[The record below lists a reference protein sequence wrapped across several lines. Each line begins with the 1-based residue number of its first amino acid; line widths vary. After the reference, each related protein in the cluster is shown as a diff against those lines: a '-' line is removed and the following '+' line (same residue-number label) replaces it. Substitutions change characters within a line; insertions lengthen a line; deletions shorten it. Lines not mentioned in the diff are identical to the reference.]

1 MELKELTVEELSRGY
16 VRSKKEGALICIFC
30 GETFMEENI
39 YNYAGTM
46 VTAERAMIRHIFDVH
61 GGAFHGLI
69 NLDKQINGLSEIQK
83 QILTGMYE
91 EKENREL
98 GEAMNISAATVRTHK
113 FNIQKMKRE
122 ARILLAVLNQIEDED
137 AVILRKQLAK
147 LRDQERAE
155 KAEADFS
162 DGLERSLT
170 GNSLH
175 PFFTQFNLK

>member
-69 NLDKQINGLSEIQK
+69 NLDKQINGLSEK
-83 QILTGMYE
+83 
-91 EKENREL
+91 KENREL

-155 KAEADFS
+155 KAGADLS

>member
-83 QILTGMYE
+83 QVLH
-91 EKENREL
+91 RH
-98 GEAMNISAATVRTHK
+98 VRRK
-113 FNIQKMKRE
+113 
-122 ARILLAVLNQIEDED
+122 
-137 AVILRKQLAK
+137 RKQ
-147 LRDQERAE
+147 RAGRGHE
-155 KAEADFS
+155 YK
-162 DGLERSLT
+162 R
-170 GNSLH
+170 GNGEDS
-175 PFFTQFNLK
+175 

>member
-16 VRSKKEGALICIFC
+16 VKSKKEGALICIFC

-39 YNYAGTM
+39 YNYAGRM
-46 VTAERAMIRHIFDVH
+46 VTAERAMIEHIFDVH

-69 NLDKQINGLSEIQK
+69 NLDKQINGLSDIQK

-113 FNIQKMKRE
+113 FNIQRMKRE
-122 ARILLAVLNQIEDED
+122 AGILLAVLNQIEDED
-137 AVILRKQLAK
+137 AVNLRKQLEK
-147 LRDQERAE
+147 LRDEE
-155 KAEADFS
+155 KVGGQAADLS

>member
-1 MELKELTVEELSRGY
+1 
-16 VRSKKEGALICIFC
+16 
-30 GETFMEENI
+30 
-39 YNYAGTM
+39 
-46 VTAERAMIRHIFDVH
+46 MIRHIFDVH

-155 KAEADFS
+155 KAGADLS

>member
-39 YNYAGTM
+39 YNYAGRM
-46 VTAERAMIRHIFDVH
+46 VTAERAMIEHIFDAH

-69 NLDKQINGLSEIQK
+69 NLDKQINGLSDIQK
-83 QILTGMYE
+83 QILIGMYE

-98 GEAMNISAATVRTHK
+98 GEAMGISAATVRTHK

-137 AVILRKQLAK
+137 AVNLRKQLEK
-147 LRDQERAE
+147 LRDEERAGGQG
-155 KAEADFS
+155 ADLS

>member
-16 VRSKKEGALICIFC
+16 VKSKKEGTLICIFC
-30 GETFMEENI
+30 GESFIEGNI
-39 YNYAGTM
+39 YNYAGRM
-46 VTAERAMIRHIFDVH
+46 VTAERAMIEHIFDAH

-69 NLDKQINGLSEIQK
+69 NLDKQINGLSDIQK

-98 GEAMNISAATVRTHK
+98 GEAMDISAATVRTHK
-113 FNIQKMKRE
+113 FNIQRMKRE
-122 ARILLAVLNQIEDED
+122 AGILLAVLNQIEDED
-137 AVILRKQLAK
+137 TVNLRKQLEK
-147 LRDQERAE
+147 LRDEE
-155 KAEADFS
+155 KVGGQVADLS